1 MPDSQSSHDVE
12 LVNGCAVP
20 PAHSVQLL
28 WLLSS
33 LYLPASHALQVDAP
47 DPLYVPASQRE
58 QDDAPEKEKLP
69 VAQSEQLVNP
79 TPLKVPALHDS
90 QLVCPVDCW

>member
-1 MPDSQSSHDVE
+1 MPASQSSHAIEFVD
-12 LVNGCAVP
+12 GCAEP

-28 WLLSS
+28 WPASS
-33 LYLPASHALQVDAP
+33 LYLPTSHALQVDAP

-58 QDDAPEKEKLP
+58 QDDAPEKEKFP